1 VNTESAVKAL
11 AGPRI
16 VIGVAAWLAPRQSG
30 RGFGL
35 DPGANEQAPYLARL
49 FGARD
54 VVLGAGTLQA
64 TGEARTQWLR
74 IGVAVDAAA
83 AAAALAAG
91 RVGYLPPVAAGLVL
105 APAIAAVGL
114 GLAALGGADSPPE

>member
-1 VNTESAVKAL
+1 VNAESAVKAL
-11 AGPRI
+11 AGLRI

-35 DPGANEQAPYLARL
+35 DPGANEQAPYRARL

-54 VVLGAGTLQA
+54 VALGAGTL
-64 TGEARTQWLR
+64 R
-74 IGVAVDAAA
+74 
-83 AAAALAAG
+83 
-91 RVGYLPPVAAGLVL
+91 GLVL

-114 GLAALGGADSPPE
+114 GLAAPGGADSPPE